1 MEEKF
6 IEIKAKNVDVAV
18 VIAPACIA
26 KVNAFIFNADIDKF
40 FS

>member
-6 IEIKAKNVDVAV
+6 IEIKTENVDIAL
-18 VIAPACIA
+18 VIARLS
-26 KVNAFIFNADIDKF
+26 NADIDKF

>member
-6 IEIKAKNVDVAV
+6 IEIKAENA
-18 VIAPACIA
+18 VIAI
-26 KVNAFIFNADIDKF
+26 VMSSISNADIDKF